1 MHAVHHSSG
10 ISKTFMAYDWPGLV
24 EDLSGHL
31 TTLFERGGIKQAA
44 SDLFSRKELDE
55 NAPPPGYFMIHQ
67 TVMGSEEG
75 YGYNNNHD
83 SYPDATLKKYHP
95 TFVTHGRVYREHRNR
110 DPKHAI
116 GVIKAARYS
125 EKMQRVELLKH
136 LEIAKAEKEFEMAK
150 AGKELHAS
158 MACFPAGTKVRMWN
172 WTEKAIEDICCGD
185 RVLTHKG
192 NCGVVSHTMKRDY
205 ADTGIAIRVYG
216 LPEEVICTQDHGVW
230 ARPALAHSDPCPV
243 CGEVFTSLRAH
254 LWQKKDSKHAA
265 AYRDYARYCEGFRP
279 AGSLKRAD
287 YLRTAVSQVTATDG
301 EVWQARLLGLYMAEG
316 SLYLANLNKPNYVGQ
331 GHPRSDFTFH
341 IKERDLQLE
350 VMNHILSFT
359 GSPAYLRDR
368 PAGNSAFV
376 RSTNRKLFDWLLQ
389 HGGKGAE
396 HKRLSAEVMQWS
408 PATQK
413 HILEAWLEGDGS
425 WHKTNEFISGTTVSR
440 TLAIQMMEIA
450 ARCGLNANLQSF
462 QSKTKDRLRS
472 YQVVFSSQVCGA
484 LNVSKIPAGW
494 EVCKEHKTSYGHLKH
509 QADTAVL
516 RKPAARP
523 LSFVEGGFIYRRIAK
538 LRRVFLNETVYD
550 LTVPGDHGFQVGV
563 GIGVSNCR
571 VPYDVCSCCENQAK
585 YASLYCTHLKD
596 HMGQWLPNFKKYA
609 FARNPICTFF
619 DSSVVENPAA
629 REAKHIE
636 YRFGPDLLKAAS
648 TARPVFSGAQWAEFE
663 GVDLSQ
669 KLTMD
674 PYETQLLQK
683 LAALEG
689 SSTPDRYRD
698 TVSRFAFA
706 DAHDVQDH
714 EWEAVR
720 GIYAGT
726 LFNKLARRRVL
737 LPFDLFSAYAT
748 GRKPSEL
755 RSDPDFTKAASMLPS
770 VFRALAT
777 ALEQGGCGCDQGDMD
792 MFRAAPTSH
801 AAFDPGQSDVIDRV
815 MDKASENFG
824 AEPEPLKRR
833 ALVVISIK
841 KASTPNSV
849 LPAVSPTSLPPLLT
863 LYGLYK
869 VAAIRDALQF
879 TSGNRADVEHELIRC
894 GVDQHPTA
902 LYV

>member
-1 MHAVHHSSG
+1 
-10 ISKTFMAYDWPGLV
+10 MAYDWPGLV

-44 SDLFSRKELDE
+44 SDLFSRKDLDE

-75 YGYNNNHD
+75 YGFNNNFD

-136 LEIAKAEKEFEMAK
+136 LEIAKAEKEYEMAK

-158 MACFPAGTKVRMWN
+158 MAT
-172 WTEKAIEDICCGD
+172 
-185 RVLTHKG
+185 
-192 NCGVVSHTMKRDY
+192 
-205 ADTGIAIRVYG
+205 
-216 LPEEVICTQDHGVW
+216 
-230 ARPALAHSDPCPV
+230 
-243 CGEVFTSLRAH
+243 
-254 LWQKKDSKHAA
+254 
-265 AYRDYARYCEGFRP
+265 
-279 AGSLKRAD
+279 
-287 YLRTAVSQVTATDG
+287 
-301 EVWQARLLGLYMAEG
+301 
-316 SLYLANLNKPNYVGQ
+316 
-331 GHPRSDFTFH
+331 
-341 IKERDLQLE
+341 
-350 VMNHILSFT
+350 
-359 GSPAYLRDR
+359 
-368 PAGNSAFV
+368 
-376 RSTNRKLFDWLLQ
+376 
-389 HGGKGAE
+389 
-396 HKRLSAEVMQWS
+396 
-408 PATQK
+408 
-413 HILEAWLEGDGS
+413 
-425 WHKTNEFISGTTVSR
+425 
-440 TLAIQMMEIA
+440 
-450 ARCGLNANLQSF
+450 
-462 QSKTKDRLRS
+462 
-472 YQVVFSSQVCGA
+472 
-484 LNVSKIPAGW
+484 
-494 EVCKEHKTSYGHLKH
+494 
-509 QADTAVL
+509 
-516 RKPAARP
+516 
-523 LSFVEGGFIYRRIAK
+523 
-538 LRRVFLNETVYD
+538 
-550 LTVPGDHGFQVGV
+550 
-563 GIGVSNCR
+563 R

-596 HMGQWLPNFKKYA
+596 RMGQWMPGFKKYA

-648 TARPVFSGAQWAEFE
+648 TSRPVFSGAEWAEFE
-663 GVDLSQ
+663 GVDLTQ

-674 PYETQLLQK
+674 PDETQLLQK

-689 SSTPDRYRD
+689 SSAPDRYRD
-698 TVSRFAFA
+698 TVSRFAFT
-706 DAHDVQDH
+706 DGHDIQDH
-714 EWEAVR
+714 EWDAVR

-737 LPFDLFSAYAT
+737 LPFDLFCAYAT

-755 RSDPDFTKAASMLPS
+755 RGDPDFTKAASMLPS

-824 AEPEPLKRR
+824 VEPEPLKRR

-849 LPAVSPTSLPPLLT
+849 LPAVNPNSLPPLLT